1 MTFRT
6 KDFARIAADMV
17 GYMQATQGKLTDFS
31 PGSVARTLVEAPA
44 VEIDELYQMML
55 SGLLEAIPV
64 STFNSFDFAA
74 KPAVVAGG
82 RVVLETNGPAPEAIH
97 IPAGTLL
104 HHPGHKTIRY
114 LVRDAVTIAPG
125 QRQAQTV
132 ALAEIVGTAGNAPAY
147 SISATV
153 GPLFGIARIYNPDAF
168 ITGQDPEEPEARRV
182 RFLHYVSTLARGTRS
197 AIEYGAMLAQ
207 LVDGDGL
214 VIERA
219 QSVVLIEPW
228 QDDPDQPIG
237 LVELYIHNG
246 DRDTTPALVAQA
258 SKVVHGYYENEGLPE
273 QMAVPGW
280 KAAGVICRTY
290 AAEDVP
296 VDVTGV
302 LTLFMGYDDARI
314 ALQVEEAIRSYIRR
328 LPVGGDCLF
337 AEIIAAAMEVPGIYN
352 VIPTEPLADVRVGR
366 TRKAIP
372 GTITLTVAEL
382 HVRNTPTAA

>member
-6 KDFARIAADMV
+6 KDFARIAADMI

-31 PGSVARTLVEAPA
+31 PGSVVRTLVEAPA

-55 SGLLEAIPV
+55 AGLLEAIPV

-104 HHPGHKTIRY
+104 HNPGHKTIRY

-125 QRQAQTV
+125 QQHAQTV
-132 ALAEIVGTAGNAPAY
+132 ALAEIAGEAGNTPAY
-147 SISATV
+147 SITASVA
-153 GPLFGIARIYNPDAF
+153 PIYGIARIYNPDAF
-168 ITGQDPEEPEARRV
+168 VTGQDAEEPEARRV

-197 AIEYGAMLAQ
+197 AIEYGATQAQ
-207 LVDGDGL
+207 IVDGAGL

-228 QDDPDQPIG
+228 QHDPDQPIG
-237 LVELYIHNG
+237 LVELYVHNG
-246 DRDTTPALVAQA
+246 DRDTTPALVAEVA
-258 SKVVHGYYENEGLPE
+258 KVVHGYYENEGLPE
-273 QMAVPGW
+273 QVAVPGW

-296 VDVTGV
+296 ITVTGV
-302 LTLFMGYDDARI
+302 LTLFLGHDDARV
-314 ALQVEEAIRSYIRR
+314 ALQVEEAIRRYIQR
-328 LPVGGDCLF
+328 LPVGGDCIF
-337 AEIIAAAMEVPGIYN
+337 AEIIAAAMEVPGVYN
-352 VIPTEPLADVRVGR
+352 FIPSAPLADVDVGR
-366 TRKAIP
+366 TRKAIAGP
-372 GTITLTVAEL
+372 ITLTVADL
-382 HVRNTPTAA
+382 HVRNTPAAA